1 MKRESSVYDGRTVT
15 CHDDDDVIDDVRGDV
30 TGEVWWWCR
39 TSEVELRKVMKTVS
53 ESFAERHCMT
63 DDTSPVSS
71 GQAVIT
77 RSSSAVSDDS
87 SSDLMEHFMSELD
100 LVFSD
105 ILAEEVS
112 RRLLLTHIHP
122 PADKTT

>member
-1 MKRESSVYDGRTVT
+1 MATEGKIIIIIIITYGLACRES
-15 CHDDDDVIDDVRGDV
+15 
-30 TGEVWWWCR
+30 E
-39 TSEVELRKVMKTVS
+39 EELRKVMKTVS
-53 ESFAERHCMT
+53 DSFAECRQRGSSI
-63 DDTSPVSS
+63 SPGSPSLVAAPPPPPPT
-71 GQAVIT
+71 AVVA

-112 RRLLLTHIHP
+112 FGDVVSYSDATSL
-122 PADKTT
+122 K

>member
-1 MKRESSVYDGRTVT
+1 MATEGKIIIIIIITYGLACRES
-15 CHDDDDVIDDVRGDV
+15 
-30 TGEVWWWCR
+30 E
-39 TSEVELRKVMKTVS
+39 EELRKVMKTVS
-53 ESFAERHCMT
+53 DSFAECRQRGSSI
-63 DDTSPVSS
+63 SPGSPSLVAAPPPPT
-71 GQAVIT
+71 AVVA

-112 RRLLLTHIHP
+112 FGDVVSYSDATSL
-122 PADKTT
+122 K

>member
-1 MKRESSVYDGRTVT
+1 MATEGKIIIIIIITYGLACRES
-15 CHDDDDVIDDVRGDV
+15 
-30 TGEVWWWCR
+30 E
-39 TSEVELRKVMKTVS
+39 EELRKVMKTVS
-53 ESFAERHCMT
+53 DSFAECRQRGSSI
-63 DDTSPVSS
+63 SPGSPSLVAAPPPLPT
-71 GQAVIT
+71 AVVA

-112 RRLLLTHIHP
+112 FGDVVSYSDATSL
-122 PADKTT
+122 K